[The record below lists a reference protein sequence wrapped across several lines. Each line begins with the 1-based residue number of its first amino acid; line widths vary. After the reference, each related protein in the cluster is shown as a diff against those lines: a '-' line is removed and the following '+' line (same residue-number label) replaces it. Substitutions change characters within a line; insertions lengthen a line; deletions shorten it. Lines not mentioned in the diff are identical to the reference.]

1 MNSFKIVILLAIV
14 AASALAA
21 PTDTDTTPAD
31 TDTAPATSDSSPEVP
46 VDPSSEVFHNE
57 TSSTPSGSP
66 TVMNPSASS
75 FTCFNRT
82 IGYYGDVERECK
94 IYHFCLL
101 GDYNGET
108 VYQRISYLCLNET
121 VFDQQALDC
130 VDPKSVNAPCTDS
143 PRFYQES
150 NRLLRDAVVGKEM
163 HDNVGPTV
171 KPAEAS

>member
-1 MNSFKIVILLAIV
+1 MNSFKIVTLLAVV
-14 AASALAA
+14 AASVLAA
-21 PTDTDTTPAD
+21 PTDIDTSSAT
-31 TDTAPATSDSSPEVP
+31 TATSFLSSEAP
-46 VDPSSEVFHNE
+46 VNPSSEVPHNE
-57 TSSTPSGSP
+57 TSSIPSGST
-66 TVMNPSASS
+66 TVMSPSASS

-101 GDYNGET
+101 GDYNGEI

-130 VDPKSVNAPCTDS
+130 VDSKSVNAPCVDS
-143 PRFYQES
+143 PKFYEES

-163 HDNVGPTV
+163 HENVEPTM
-171 KPAEAS
+171 KPTEAS